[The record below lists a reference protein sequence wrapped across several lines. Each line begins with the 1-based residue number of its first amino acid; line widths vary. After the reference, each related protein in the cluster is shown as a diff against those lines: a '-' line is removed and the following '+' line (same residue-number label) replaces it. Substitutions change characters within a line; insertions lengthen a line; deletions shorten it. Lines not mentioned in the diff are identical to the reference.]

1 MLSLKLQTRVNVAES
16 TGVFYS
22 AEMKVLIEVL
32 EKSYAFSDANL
43 DTLPADGYFIYE
55 EKNND
60 ELCGFVIFA
69 KTPLTQS
76 NWDIYW
82 VVVDKKYQG
91 KGIGS
96 RLIRAVEAYI
106 LEKDGFATM
115 RLETSSRKEYVGT
128 RIFYVKNGFKE
139 SGRIPGFYALGDD
152 LVTFYKKV
160 EPEMNKIIDRQIE
173 INAN

>member
-1 MLSLKLQTRVNVAES
+1 MLSLNLQTCMSVAQS
-16 TGVFYS
+16 TGVFHPD
-22 AEMKVLIEVL
+22 EIRVLTEVL
-32 EKSYAFSDANL
+32 EKCYTFHEADIH
-43 DTLPADGYFIYE
+43 TLPADGYFIYE

-60 ELCGFVIFA
+60 ELCGFVIFG
-69 KTPLTQS
+69 KTPMTQS

-82 VVVDKKYQG
+82 VAVDKKYQG

-96 RLIRAVEAYI
+96 RLVKKVEEYI
-106 LEKDGFATM
+106 LEKEGFATM

-128 RIFYVKNGFKE
+128 RIFYIKNGFKE

-173 INAN
+173 MNSN

>member
-1 MLSLKLQTRVNVAES
+1 MLSLNRQTRVNAAES

-22 AEMKVLIEVL
+22 SEMKVLIEVL
-32 EKSYAFSDANL
+32 EKCYTFSDVSP
-43 DTLPADGYFIYE
+43 DTLPPDGYFIHE
-55 EKNND
+55 EKVNND
-60 ELCGFVIFA
+60 LCGFVIFG

-106 LEKDGFATM
+106 LEEEGFATM
-115 RLETSSRKEYVGT
+115 RLETSSRKEYMGT
-128 RIFYVKNGFKE
+128 RIFYIKNGFTE
-139 SGRIPGFYALGDD
+139 AGRIPDFYASGDD
-152 LVTFYKKV
+152 LVIFYKKV

-173 INAN
+173 MNAN

>member
-1 MLSLKLQTRVNVAES
+1 MN
-16 TGVFYS
+16 
-22 AEMKVLIEVL
+22 VLIEVL
-32 EKSYAFSDANL
+32 EKCYTFADANL

-55 EKNND
+55 EKIND
-60 ELCGFVIFA
+60 ELCGFVVFG